1 MKFYVHTEEPPFT
14 MVVKWNDD
22 DDQDLEKIIEIFMSN
37 FEKRFPTEACK
48 IDKSTIELWKG
59 RKSINLSGNVLQ
71 TIKNMDD
78 IYVKWKSISTDN
90 NTQITGNHPAKEVNT
105 SDTNTLVKSE
115 NQHNPFEKNH
125 SSKKK
130 TPSYSVQEFLELA
143 TALST
148 KQKRQHAIVLFKDI
162 LKKEPT
168 NQTALIGIADCYL
181 NAGRPSDALPYLK
194 QAQNTNDLAFRL
206 GQCYVEMG
214 EYDKAIETLI
224 GYCKELRTRGGT
236 SAAHK
241 QDVQIWLAKAYIGKK
256 QTDMALVVLQ
266 GVLRE
271 NQEHLDALT
280 EYAPL
285 IYPLG
290 PKQKEEAMTIL
301 LTVLINKLNDSHVKE
316 KFAYLCQQE
325 HGMQV
330 LESMSGPAWRDVPAV
345 VFMATSL
352 RDAGAVEQAEA
363 LLKHACMLQPGNP
376 HTLLTYVHTLE
387 LVEKHTE
394 AIQEI
399 VAYIKQWPD
408 KEIGS
413 FKIGSLLPI
422 LNHFHGD
429 VYLNVPDGN
438 ILCSSVSME
447 TTSGPYLEDTN
458 YLLAILFTLVKILF
472 IKGAVAFIR
481 PITNLIDPLTNGH
494 ELHKTNIRNEAAY
507 FSCISQLQGITPE
520 VNHLVPSQPNLY
532 FIGDSHCV
540 PPAWQS
546 IQIKGEDRI
555 VHPILSTG
563 TKIWHLRE
571 ESKFYPKYNFNS
583 AISKIPDGATTIFCF
598 GEIDCREALLLCV
611 EKAKYDSLEE
621 GIDRVIEIYVTLLT
635 RLQNLHH
642 WEVFVHPVL
651 PVLDLTR
658 SLVMQFNQ
666 RLKDRL
672 MSQDSLR
679 WLDFVD
685 NLLTK
690 ESGELKLK
698 KQFEFDG
705 THVHPC
711 YLKLLEGSLQGLV

>member
-22 DDQDLEKIIEIFMSN
+22 DEQDLEKIIEIFMSN

-143 TALST
+143 IALST
-148 KQKRQHAIVLFKDI
+148 KQKCQHAIVLFKDI

-301 LTVLINKLNDSHVKE
+301 LTVLVNKLNDNHVKE

-387 LVEKHTE
+387 VR
-394 AIQEI
+394 I
-399 VAYIKQWPD
+399 
-408 KEIGS
+408 
-413 FKIGSLLPI
+413 FSL
-422 LNHFHGD
+422 
-429 VYLNVPDGN
+429 
-438 ILCSSVSME
+438 
-447 TTSGPYLEDTN
+447 
-458 YLLAILFTLVKILF
+458 
-472 IKGAVAFIR
+472 
-481 PITNLIDPLTNGH
+481 
-494 ELHKTNIRNEAAY
+494 
-507 FSCISQLQGITPE
+507 
-520 VNHLVPSQPNLY
+520 
-532 FIGDSHCV
+532 
-540 PPAWQS
+540 
-546 IQIKGEDRI
+546 
-555 VHPILSTG
+555 
-563 TKIWHLRE
+563 
-571 ESKFYPKYNFNS
+571 
-583 AISKIPDGATTIFCF
+583 
-598 GEIDCREALLLCV
+598 
-611 EKAKYDSLEE
+611 
-621 GIDRVIEIYVTLLT
+621 
-635 RLQNLHH
+635 
-642 WEVFVHPVL
+642 
-651 PVLDLTR
+651 
-658 SLVMQFNQ
+658 
-666 RLKDRL
+666 
-672 MSQDSLR
+672 
-679 WLDFVD
+679 
-685 NLLTK
+685 
-690 ESGELKLK
+690 
-698 KQFEFDG
+698 
-705 THVHPC
+705 
-711 YLKLLEGSLQGLV
+711 